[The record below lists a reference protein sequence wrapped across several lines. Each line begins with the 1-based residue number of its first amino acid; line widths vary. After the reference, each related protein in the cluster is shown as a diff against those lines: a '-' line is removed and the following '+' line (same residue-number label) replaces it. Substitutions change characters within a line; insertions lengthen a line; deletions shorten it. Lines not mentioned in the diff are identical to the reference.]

1 MVQHVLH
8 MEEAKLVEVENF
20 SYNQISELCAKLRK
34 VSTVNENVRRK
45 VLEIVQEVKEEF
57 TRNLERWWDHG
68 LDAEVQALSK
78 RLLEAFN
85 LLAEGPDEVARREW
99 CIAAKTIAI
108 ELEIIRR
115 IHS

>member
-1 MVQHVLH
+1 MGEV
-8 MEEAKLVEVENF
+8 KLQAFN
-20 SYNQISELCAKLRK
+20 YDQISEVCKKLRG
-34 VSTVNENVRRK
+34 VSTVNEGAREK

-57 TRNLERWWDHG
+57 ARRLEHWWEHG
-68 LDAEVQALSK
+68 LDAEAQALAE

-85 LLAEGPDEVARREW
+85 LLTEGPDEVARREW
-99 CIAAKTIAI
+99 CVAAKTIAI